1 MLPIFQTNRLYL
13 RGVQLE
19 DAESYQKNFADYEV
33 IRHLSHHVPWPYPEH
48 GAYDYIK
55 HMLLPDQGKD
65 HWTWAIFIK
74 DNQDEVIGAVEL
86 WRKGIPENRGFWLA
100 KKHWGKGFMTEA
112 LEPITSYA
120 FNELGFEKLIFSNA
134 VGNLRSRRLKEK
146 SGARFIETRPAKFVD
161 PNFTEH
167 EIWELDKHNWCSLVP
182 KS

>member
-1 MLPIFQTNRLYL
+1 MLPTFETNRLYL
-13 RGVQLE
+13 RGVELS

-33 IRHLSHHVPWPYPEH
+33 IRHLSHNVPWPYPEH
-48 GAYDYIK
+48 GAYDCIK

-65 HWTWAIFIK
+65 HWTWAIFMK

-112 LEPITSYA
+112 LEPITGYA

-134 VGNLRSRRLKEK
+134 VGNLRSRRVKEK
-146 SGARFIETRPAKFVD
+146 SGAQYIETRPAKFVD

-167 EIWELDKHNWCSLVP
+167 EIWELEKHNWSGFM
-182 KS
+182 SNS

>member
-33 IRHLSHHVPWPYPEH
+33 IRHLSHHVSWPYPEN

-55 HMLLPDQGKD
+55 HVLLPDQGMD
-65 HWTWAIFIK
+65 HWTWAIFMK
-74 DNQDEVIGAVEL
+74 DNLNEVIGAVEL

-100 KKHWGKGFMTEA
+100 KKHWGKGFMAEA

-134 VGNLRSRRLKEK
+134 VGNIRSRRVKEK

-161 PNFTEH
+161 PAFTEH